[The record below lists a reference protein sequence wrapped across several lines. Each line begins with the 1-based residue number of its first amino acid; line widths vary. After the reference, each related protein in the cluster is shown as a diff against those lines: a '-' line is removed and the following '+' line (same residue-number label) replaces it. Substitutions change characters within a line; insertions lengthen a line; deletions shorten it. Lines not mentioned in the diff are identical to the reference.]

1 MHLFLQNVYCW
12 AVKNVRFNLL
22 LLIYI
27 LINTAKNY
35 NYSFAVKLDRCIGS
49 CNALNDLSNDNN
61 IYKSKLQPDYWNKW
75 IKNINKVYI
84 MWT

>member
-35 NYSFAVKLDRCIGS
+35 NYSFVVKLDRCVGS